1 MEIRVFGFLSGALEE
16 ISCRAM
22 EVSIIGGGFAGTECA
37 WQLARR
43 GHRVRLIEMR
53 PSVSTPAHQTGDLAE
68 MVCSNS
74 FRSDNPSNAVG
85 LLKREMEAL
94 DSLVMRCARE
104 TRVPAGDALA
114 VDRTAFASRVTG
126 AIAGRRE
133 IEIVRGEIGGIPETG
148 FVVVATGPLTSDG
161 LARSIRERL
170 GTEALYFYDSMAP
183 IVTAESIDFEKIY
196 AASRYGKGGG
206 EDYLNCPMSR
216 EQYEELVADLVSG
229 ETVPVHDFEKGVY
242 FEGCLPIEVMA
253 ERGVETLRHGPLKP
267 MGLEDPR
274 TGKRPHAVVQ
284 LRQDD
289 LAREH
294 FNLVGF
300 QTKLKVGEQK
310 RIFRKI
316 PGLENANFARF
327 GMLHRNTYIHSPAHL
342 DRFFRLRGEP
352 RIFFAGQI
360 TGVEG
365 YLESAAT
372 GLYVGRTISQIL
384 EGREEPEPI
393 PYETALGSLS
403 RHCSERPKTK
413 TFEPM
418 NVTFGMIEDT
428 TRDPIRDKARRRE
441 SQVARALAAIE
452 EYGRRSGSPAGRV
465 LTA

>member
-1 MEIRVFGFLSGALEE
+1 
-16 ISCRAM
+16 M
-22 EVSIIGGGFAGTECA
+22 EVSIIGGGFAGAECA

-43 GHRVRLIEMR
+43 GHRLRLIEMR
-53 PSVSTPAHQTGDLAE
+53 PSVSTPAHRTADLAE

-74 FRSDNPSNAVG
+74 FRSDNPGNAVG

-114 VDRTAFASRVTG
+114 VDRAAFAARVT
-126 AIAGRRE
+126 AMITGRAE
-133 IEIVRGEIGGIPETG
+133 IEIVREEIGEIPCEGIA
-148 FVVVATGPLTSDG
+148 VVATGPLTSDA

-183 IVTAESIDFEKIY
+183 IVTADSIDFERVY
-196 AASRYGKGGG
+196 SASRYGKGGG
-206 EDYLNCPMSR
+206 EDYVNCPMNCD
-216 EQYEELVADLVSG
+216 QYEEFVADLLAG
-229 ETVPVHDFEKGVY
+229 ETVPVHDFEKGIY

-274 TGKRPHAVVQ
+274 TGRRPHAVVQ

-342 DRFFRLRGEP
+342 DRFFRLRDEP
-352 RIFFAGQI
+352 RVFFAGQI

-372 GLYVGRTISQIL
+372 GLFVGRTISQIL
-384 EGREEPEPI
+384 EGREPEPI

-428 TRDPIRDKARRRE
+428 SRDPVRDKERRRE
-441 SQVARALAAIE
+441 RQVARALAAIE
-452 EYGRRSGSPAGRV
+452 AYGRRSEAAGDRAR
-465 LTA
+465 TA

>member
-1 MEIRVFGFLSGALEE
+1 MQPGVT
-16 ISCRAM
+16 
-22 EVSIIGGGFAGTECA
+22 VIGGGFAGVECA

-43 GHRVRLIEMR
+43 RHAVHLVEMR
-53 PSVSTPAHQTGDLAE
+53 PHATTAAHETGDLAE

-74 FRSDNPSNAVG
+74 FRSDNPQNAVG
-85 LLKREMEAL
+85 LLKREMSAL
-94 DSLVMRCARE
+94 DSLVVACARA
-104 TRVPAGDALA
+104 TSVPAGDALA
-114 VDRTAFASRVTG
+114 VDRRAFAARVTR
-126 AIAGRRE
+126 AIAEEPG
-133 IEIVRGEIGGIPETG
+133 IEIARQEAATIPDEG
-148 FVVVATGPLTSDG
+148 FVVVATGPLTSEP
-161 LARSIRERL
+161 LARAIRERL
-170 GTEALYFYDSMAP
+170 GTDALYFYDSMAP
-183 IVTAESIDFEKIY
+183 IVTADSLDLARIY
-196 AASRYGKGGG
+196 PASRYGKGGG
-206 EDYLNCPMSR
+206 EDYLNCPMTK
-216 EQYEELVADLVSG
+216 EGYEEFVADLLSG
-229 ETVPVHDFEKGVY
+229 ETVPVHDFERGIY

-267 MGLEDPR
+267 MGLENPR
-274 TGKRPHAVVQ
+274 TGERPHAVVQ

-294 FNLVGF
+294 YNMVGF

-316 PGLENANFARF
+316 PGLENASFVRF

-342 DRFFRLRGEP
+342 DRFFRMRDDP

-372 GLYVGRTISQIL
+372 GLAVGRTLAQIL
-384 EGREEPEPI
+384 EGRVPEPV
-393 PYETALGSLS
+393 PFATALGSLS

-428 TRDPIRDKARRRE
+428 SRDPRRDKARRRE
-441 SQVARALAAIE
+441 ALVARALE
-452 EYGRRSGSPAGRV
+452 EIDRYGRLSGPSTVLSESAG
-465 LTA
+465 

>member
-1 MEIRVFGFLSGALEE
+1 MQGKLE
-16 ISCRAM
+16 AM
-22 EVSIIGGGFAGTECA
+22 TPPGPLVTIIGGGFAGSECA
-37 WQLARR
+37 WQLSRR
-43 GHRVRLIEMR
+43 GHRARLHEMR
-53 PSVSTPAHQTGDLAE
+53 PRVTTAAHETADLAE

-74 FRSDNPSNAVG
+74 FRSDNPLNAVG

-94 DSLVMRCARE
+94 DSLVVACARQ

-114 VDRTAFASRVTG
+114 VDRRAFSASVTRAIETAPG
-126 AIAGRRE
+126 
-133 IEIVRGEIGGIPETG
+133 IEIAREEVTELAPEG
-148 FVVVATGPLTSDG
+148 FVVIATGPLTSDA
-161 LARSIRERL
+161 LAGSVRRRL

-183 IVTAESIDFEKIY
+183 IVTAESLDMDRVY
-196 AASRYGKGGG
+196 PASRYGKGGG
-206 EDYLNCPMSR
+206 EDYLNCPMTKA
-216 EQYEELVADLVSG
+216 QYEEFVADLLAG
-229 ETVPVHDFEKGVY
+229 ETVPVHDFEKGIY

-274 TGKRPHAVVQ
+274 TGRRPHAVVQ

-294 FNLVGF
+294 FNIVGF

-316 PGLENANFARF
+316 PGLENAEFARF
-327 GMLHRNTYIHSPAHL
+327 GMLHRNTYIHSPGHL
-342 DRFFRLRGEP
+342 DRLFALRADP

-372 GLYVGRTISQIL
+372 GLYVGRTLAQIL
-384 EGREEPEPI
+384 EGRRPVPA
-393 PYETALGSLS
+393 PFDTALGSLS
-403 RHCSERPKTK
+403 RHCSERPKTR

-418 NVTFGMIEDT
+418 NVTFGMIEDSAGSPLKD
-428 TRDPIRDKARRRE
+428 RNERRRVVCDAAMASIAKYAREADGSGVALEE
-441 SQVARALAAIE
+441 S
-452 EYGRRSGSPAGRV
+452 SG
-465 LTA
+465 

>member
-1 MEIRVFGFLSGALEE
+1 MDVT
-16 ISCRAM
+16 
-22 EVSIIGGGFAGTECA
+22 VVGGGFAGVECA

-43 GHRVRLIEMR
+43 GHTARLVEMR
-53 PSVSTPAHQTGDLAE
+53 PRVRTPAHQGEDLAE

-74 FRSDNPSNAVG
+74 FRSDNPLNAVG

-94 DSLVMRCARE
+94 DSLVMACARQA
-104 TRVPAGDALA
+104 RVPAGDALA
-114 VDRTAFASRVTG
+114 VDRAAFSERVTAAIAASARIEIAREEIG
-126 AIAGRRE
+126 AIP
-133 IEIVRGEIGGIPETG
+133 PEG
-148 FVVVATGPLTSDG
+148 LVVLATGPLTSG
-161 LARSIRERL
+161 ALARSIRERL
-170 GTEALYFYDSMAP
+170 GTDALYFYDSMAP
-183 IVTAESIDFEKIY
+183 IVTVDSLDQSQIY
-196 AASRYGKGGG
+196 PASRYGKGDGD
-206 EDYLNCPMSR
+206 DYLNCPMTR
-216 EQYEELVADLVSG
+216 AQYEQFVAELLAG

-253 ERGVETLRHGPLKP
+253 ERGIETLRHGPLKP

-310 RIFRKI
+310 RIFRQI
-316 PGLENANFARF
+316 PGLENASFVRF

-342 DRFFRLRGEP
+342 DRFFRLRDEP

-372 GLYVGRTISQIL
+372 GLYVGRTLAQIL
-384 EGREEPEPI
+384 EGREPVPM
-393 PYETALGSLS
+393 PFETALGSLS

-428 TRDPIRDKARRRE
+428 SRNAVRDRTRRRE
-441 SQVARALAAIE
+441 GQVARALEAIA
-452 EYGRRSGSPAGRV
+452 EYRSRSESPAEARPAA
-465 LTA
+465 TA